1 MRALLLAALLLAPA
15 AASAQAAAPRLGPSL
30 RERALLKR
38 HRGDLE
44 ALYRAAAPGA
54 LPDGESMGAATGFPG
69 TIVGRIQEDLF
80 GVFWQ
85 GKVFDRANGTLVNKI
100 LGGRHVTAKVSYGPS
115 WLDGKESVIID
126 YQDTSWLA
134 RDIRDEIRE
143 VAPGLYLG
151 FAYQRGENGAPARA
165 DILFVLDF
173 ERAEWAVVPDAPAS
187 ATP

>member
-1 MRALLLAALLLAPA
+1 MRALALAVLLLAPA
-15 AASAQAAAPRLGPSL
+15 ASAQTAAPRLGPSA
-30 RERALLKR
+30 REQALLKK

-44 ALYRAAAPGA
+44 TLYRAAVAGA

-80 GVFWQ
+80 GIFWQ
-85 GKVFDRANGTLVNKI
+85 GKVFDRAQGTLINKI
-100 LGGRHVTAKVSYGPS
+100 LGGRHVTAKVYRGASL
-115 WLDGKESVIID
+115 LDGRESVIID

-143 VAPGLYLG
+143 VEPGLYLG

-173 ERAEWAVVPDAPAS
+173 DRAQWAVLPDAPA
-187 ATP
+187 APNP